1 MHDVSDSRSVTHFV
15 LSLDLSLGPQR
26 EELQQLACDKAA
38 AATQVKNRVKAGM
51 KTREKVY

>member
-38 AATQVKNRVKAGM
+38 AVAQVRNRVKTRM
-51 KTREKVY
+51 KTRENVY